1 MGFSFPKPLAS
12 GRLRDPARDPIYSK
26 KGFSVRNEKDHGAAR
41 YWLFAAFLPGLG
53 RNEAADPGKTYVVL
67 MITEHLASIQK
78 AAAGLELSLEAFEAY
93 LEDEN
98 NRPLY
103 LATLSMVEALKHV
116 YAADPDLLSA
126 VNRTRVE
133 EILKKETRGGK
144 GRDSFNTGF

>member
-1 MGFSFPKPLAS
+1 
-12 GRLRDPARDPIYSK
+12 
-26 KGFSVRNEKDHGAAR
+26 
-41 YWLFAAFLPGLG
+41 
-53 RNEAADPGKTYVVL
+53 

-116 YAADPDLLSA
+116 YAADPELLSA

-133 EILKKETRGGK
+133 EILKKETRGSK